1 MRLIA
6 VFVGV
11 VMLIAGAVGLFAP
24 VSVSPELRTVDCG
37 TAISPDLSDARD
49 LDDGSA
55 ANIPV
60 PGAVIVDTNYTEL
73 CRMELADRRILA
85 ITVLA
90 AGVFVLAVAA
100 GVAALSRSR
109 QHAD

>member
-11 VMLIAGAVGLFAP
+11 VMLIAGAIGLFAP

-37 TAISPDLSDARD
+37 TAISPDLSDARA

-60 PGAVIVDTNYTEL
+60 PDGVLVDINYTEL
-73 CRMELADRRILA
+73 CRMQLQDRRILA

-90 AGVFVLAVAA
+90 SGVFVLVVGA
-100 GVAALSRSR
+100 GVAALSRARSGVG
-109 QHAD
+109 